1 MEGRHKQ
8 PQLSLWLLWLDVPI
22 KQVSLDVFHSRDF
35 DFGEACLNGGIKP
48 KIGARELVL
57 LSVSFL
63 RAYVK
68 FSTRLTLLGAGFKK
82 HTLGKWSHLMQTP
95 QESWLLGHQWLVENL
110 TKWHWYCH
118 KNRRPVEAQLAN
130 SPCTQGD
137 WAGEFAHKSNEEHFD
152 FTKDREDIK
161 VDTDRICGGNKDIAL
176 VWVMLGINHQKGGGS
191 NYFGLGESEFA
202 MLATTQLQIRRISPL
217 CGTSSWRTR

>member
-1 MEGRHKQ
+1 M
-8 PQLSLWLLWLDVPI
+8 
-22 KQVSLDVFHSRDF
+22 
-35 DFGEACLNGGIKP
+35 
-48 KIGARELVL
+48 
-57 LSVSFL
+57 SFL

-68 FSTRLTLLGAGFKK
+68 FSTRLTLLWAGFKK
-82 HTLGKWSHLMQTP
+82 HALLHLILIP
-95 QESWLLGHQWLVENL
+95 QESWLLDHQVKVMCLDQWLVEISHQEALVLPQGGEAN
-110 TKWHWYCH
+110 WHPDGPQH
-118 KNRRPVEAQLAN
+118 
-130 SPCTQGD
+130 TQGD
-137 WAGEFAHKSNEEHFD
+137 WAEEFTHKPNEEHSD

-161 VDTDRICGGNKDIAL
+161 MDTDRICGGNKDIAL